1 MTGTFDAGSV
11 IYEVDMDTSRLLA
24 ARREVDAALNGLNGS
39 MGRLE
44 ASVNRTER
52 SIGSMERTMSSLSG
66 VAKGLLAALSVQQVA
81 SYADAWTELNNK
93 VANSVRTGETQAE
106 VMQRIFD
113 VSQATQS
120 SLNGTATLYARLERG
135 TRTYNTSAEDLTRLT
150 TIINQGFAVS
160 GATAQEAENAIIQ
173 LSQGIASGVLRGEE
187 FNSVSEQ
194 GSRLMVALADSM
206 GVSIGQLRAMA
217 AQGQL
222 TTDVV
227 VKGLL
232 SQGDAI
238 GKEFANTTVSIAKG
252 LQVAGNNV
260 TKFFG
265 ENSTVKS
272 FAAGFRDSVITIS
285 ENLEALSGALII
297 VAGIMGSR
305 YVGAL
310 AMATAA
316 KVQDTAASIAQS
328 KASAVAAKD
337 AEIEA
342 AAKLRLAGVEKDAAI
357 SALSLAEGRLAT
369 IRATN
374 ASVASEVQL
383 AEAQT
388 AQIRTQIAQIES
400 EKALEAQRLKAQITD
415 QGRIATATRMAQLQ
429 QASTVLNQRLASA
442 EAATAQARA
451 SAIAQ
456 AEAQVSASRLAAAD
470 ATAAA
475 TAANGRY
482 IASQEASAVASRAA
496 SVAGGVLKGALG
508 LIGGPA
514 GAAMLA
520 AAAVFYFWQK
530 AQQAREESLRFAD
543 GLDRVNASM
552 KAMNNTQLRGT
563 IADANKSIRAQKDE
577 ISDLQ
582 SEVDSLRSRYQNF
595 TPEAQAVAESMGQ
608 GADFA
613 RQQAEVSDQLN
624 QKTRDLANAQD
635 KLART
640 QDTAAEANR
649 TLTNNMLTSMGVH
662 DGLIQKGWS
671 LEQVQGAVAKAFGLT
686 ADEINRANQAGQNF
700 NPKALQVSPP
710 TADGDKV
717 ILNLEEQNELLK
729 IQDER
734 QRAVTKA
741 KMQAAKV
748 TDNPNQISRAGDLAG
763 ENFDLQKS
771 EEARKEAQ
779 RKSEQQDKRSA
790 TAAESVAQKLEQLR
804 QESVLAADSTEGLTR
819 EQQLLRAEQSL
830 GAHATDEQKKKAR
843 DYKAAAL
850 DAAAAAKGVSEALR
864 AMPEQAEN
872 KSYAESMQ
880 NLKAA
885 LNAGK
890 IDLQE
895 YNAATEKMALEHQ
908 NNLAKINAQ
917 KTLNPV
923 ATARAEVDPI
933 QQLVNENN
941 QKLALMQ
948 QYQQQEQAILQQSY
962 QRGKISYDQ
971 FIAAKS
977 ATDAQYLA
985 LRTVQENQF
994 NEQMTAAQWQLL
1006 SQQSLGYNM
1015 LTSAVDAFSG
1025 NASNAITGLLT
1036 GTMSAQEAMQS
1047 LGNTILNSVINS
1059 IVQVGVE
1066 MLKNFILSQ
1075 TLGAATQAANAASA
1089 IAGGATA
1096 LAAWSPAAIAAS
1108 IATGGTASGTGL
1120 AAYQGAQA
1128 AGKAMSVLGA
1138 RYNGGPVSAGGLY
1151 QVGEKGKPEIY
1162 QASTGKQYMIPG
1174 DNGKVISNKDMNGG
1188 QVQVNIQFYDQT
1200 SGGQHSFQAQASQEG
1215 GVVTIEGFLTDL
1227 DRNGPMTSGMIGKF
1241 GLSTK
1246 ANGAF

>member
-1 MTGTFDAGSV
+1 MAGTFDAGSV
-11 IYEVDMDTSRLLA
+11 VYEVDMDTSRLLA

-649 TLTNNMLTSMGVH
+649 TLNNNMLTAMGVH
-662 DGLIQKGWS
+662 EQLIQKGWS

-700 NPKALQVSPP
+700 NPKALQISPP
-710 TADGDKV
+710 TEEGDKN
-717 ILNLEEQNELLK
+717 ILNLKEQNELLK
-729 IQDER
+729 IRDER
-734 QRAVTKA
+734 TRAVRKA
-741 KMQAAKV
+741 EMEQAKV
-748 TDNPNQISRAGDLAG
+748 TKNKNQIEEQGRLAG
-763 ENFDLQKS
+763 ENFDLKKA
-771 EEARKEAQ
+771 EEERQEAQ

-872 KSYAESMQ
+872 KSYADSMQ

-890 IDLQE
+890 IDQQE
-895 YNAATEKMALEHQ
+895 YNAATEQMEQQHQ
-908 NNLAKINAQ
+908 ANLAKIRAQ
-917 KTLNPV
+917 QTVSPMQEARGQIDPV
-923 ATARAEVDPI
+923 QQLANQHAQELALI
-933 QQLVNENN
+933 QQFET
-941 QKLALMQ
+941 QKGQ
-948 QYQQQEQAILQQSY
+948 IT
-962 QRGKISYDQ
+962 QRGLELMN
-971 FIAAKS
+971 AAN
-977 ATDAQYLA
+977 TQY
-985 LRTVQENQF
+985 
-994 NEQMTAAQWQLL
+994 EQQRIAAQWALFT
-1006 SQQSLGYNM
+1006 QQSVGYEALGA
-1015 LTSAVDAFSG
+1015 AVDAFG
-1025 NASNAITGLLT
+1025 NQASNALTGVITGS
-1036 GTMSAQEAMQS
+1036 MSANDALS
-1047 LGNTILNSVINS
+1047 SIGNTILNDVINTFVQMGIQQAKS
-1059 IVQVGVE
+1059 AIMGASVQQATIAATTATQVGALATTTAASTASAGTTMAAWLPAALVASVGS
-1066 MLKNFILSQ
+1066 F
-1075 TLGAATQAANAASA
+1075 GAAAIIGGAALVGAFALSKTL
-1089 IAGGATA
+1089 AGGR
-1096 LAAWSPAAIAAS
+1096 
-1108 IATGGTASGTGL
+1108 
-1120 AAYQGAQA
+1120 
-1128 AGKAMSVLGA
+1128 K
-1138 RYNGGPVSAGGLY
+1138 NGGPVSAGSMY
-1151 QVGEKGKPEIY
+1151 QVGEDGKPEIY

-1174 DNGKVISNKDMNGG
+1174 DNGAVISNKDLQGSGGGALQVVNNVYNYANGVNVDTRSSQNGG
-1188 QVQVNIQFYDQT
+1188 QLV
-1200 SGGQHSFQAQASQEG
+1200 
-1215 GVVTIEGFLTDL
+1215 IETFITDMQ
-1227 DRNGPMTSGMIGKF
+1227 NGGPMSSQMQDTF
-1241 GLSTK
+1241 GLRRQ
-1246 ANGAF
+1246 ANGDY